1 MVLDPYNLN
10 TRFLKIGSIIFN
22 ELIMNLKGPSCKV
35 DKYLQTFPGQF
46 YEVTTRLCKVLNLF
60 YENVKVKVSKN
71 SSNILFVK
79 KISHFSIINNFFVR
93 NIRH

>member
-35 DKYLQTFPGQF
+35 DKYLQTFPGRF
-46 YEVTTRLCKVLNLF
+46 DEVTTRLCKVLNLF

-79 KISHFSIINNFFVR
+79 KNFTLF
-93 NIRH
+93 NH

>member
-22 ELIMNLKGPSCKV
+22 ELIMNLKEPSCKV
-35 DKYLQTFPGQF
+35 DKYLQTFPGRF
-46 YEVTTRLCKVLNLF
+46 DEVTTRLCKVLNLF

-79 KISHFSIINNFFVR
+79 RNFTLF
-93 NIRH
+93 NH